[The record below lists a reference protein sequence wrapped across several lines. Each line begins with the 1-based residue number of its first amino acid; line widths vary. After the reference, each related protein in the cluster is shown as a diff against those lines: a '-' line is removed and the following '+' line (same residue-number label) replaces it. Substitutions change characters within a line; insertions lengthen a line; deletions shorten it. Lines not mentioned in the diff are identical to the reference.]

1 MKRILLFASA
11 ALLFAGCS
19 KENLTP
25 TENPDNSQKGDITLS
40 FSASQTGFGTKAVIG
55 ETTTDAEGAK
65 STAINWQSTDKI
77 SVFDGDYKNCPFST
91 KDFSTE
97 TPTSCTFE
105 GNVTKLAADYTAVYP
120 YTEGAKISEGVISGV
135 TLPATQTAVAGS
147 FDPKAA
153 LMAAKTV
160 EGGRDL
166 AFKNLVGYV
175 KVTTDF
181 DCKQIEL
188 CAASGE
194 KLAGAGTITFTE
206 GTPSFTLGDG
216 AVSTITLL
224 PAGEGTLAAGKTY
237 YIAVP
242 AGILAAGWNISFTAT
257 DEKVYSRQGTKPIQ
271 FKTNTVTNLG
281 TIKLDDLIPYVTFTA
296 ESEQTFNM
304 YCNNFP
310 LGENEYFE
318 YSVGGG
324 QWVRFREIIE
334 NIKFGGSHGNLRL
347 RGKSSKGTSLNGAYY
362 GYEYSEIRFTTKNS
376 PVDCT
381 GDIRTLIDYENY
393 ANASTTN
400 ARFCKLFFGNEEL
413 RTAPSLP
420 AQSLASRCYYAM
432 FSGSTSLTT
441 APSLPAETLAENC
454 YDEMFLGCTKLT
466 KAPKLPAKTLASY
479 CYKSMFSGCKALATA
494 PELPAETLAEH
505 CYDEM
510 FSYCSKL
517 TTAPELPATRLAGS
531 CYNKMFSDCKALTTA
546 PELSAESLAEYCYKE
561 MFSYCTSLKAAPMLH
576 VIFSLAANCFER
588 MFYNCTKLSSV
599 TLFIGSEIDQNFNPH
614 FYLSNW
620 LNGAGTE
627 ADSPQLYLSYG
638 IYAYYNYH
646 RNDCTNESL
655 FGTLANFRGIM

>member
-1 MKRILLFASA
+1 MLMKRILLFASA

-105 GNVTKLAADYTAVYP
+105 GTVTKLATDYTAVYP
-120 YTEGAKISEGVISGV
+120 YTAAATISETGVISGV

-194 KLAGAGTITFTE
+194 KLAGAGTISFNE
-206 GTPSFTLGDG
+206 VTPSFALSEG
-216 AVSTITLL
+216 AESTITLL
-224 PAGEGTLAAGKTY
+224 PAGDGTLAAKKTY

-242 AGILAAGWNISFTAT
+242 ARTLAAGWNISFTAT
-257 DEKVYSRQGTKPIQ
+257 NDKVYSRQGTKPIQ
-271 FKTNTVTNLG
+271 FKTNTVINLG

-296 ESEQTFNM
+296 ASEQTFNM

-310 LGENEYFE
+310 LEENEYFE

-324 QWVRFREIIE
+324 EWVRFTVIVE

-347 RGKSSKGTSLNGAYY
+347 RGKSSKGTSLDGAYY
-362 GYEYSEIRFTTKNS
+362 GLLYSDIQFTTKNS

-400 ARFCKLFFGNEEL
+400 ARFCKLFFRNEEL

-432 FSGSTSLTT
+432 FSG
-441 APSLPAETLAENC
+441 
-454 YDEMFLGCTKLT
+454 
-466 KAPKLPAKTLASY
+466 
-479 CYKSMFSGCKALATA
+479 CKALATA
-494 PELPAETLAEH
+494 PELPAKTLADN
-505 CYDEM
+505 CYNEM
-510 FSYCSKL
+510 FSYCTKL
-517 TTAPELPATRLAGS
+517 TNLPELPDYFQFLATG
-531 CYNKMFSDCKALTTA
+531 CFKGMFQNCTALETA
-546 PELSAESLAEYCYKE
+546 PELSAYQLGENCCQN
-561 MFSYCTSLKAAPMLH
+561 MFSNCTSLTTAPWLRAF
-576 VIFSLAANCFER
+576 ILANNCFGS
-588 MFYNCTKLSSV
+588 MFSGCTKLSSV
-599 TLFIGSEIDQNFNPH
+599 TLFIESEINEYFNPSS
-614 FYLSNW
+614 YLLNW
-620 LNGAGTE
+620 LNGAGTDT
-627 ADSPQLYLSYG
+627 AQLNLVGVMYV
-638 IYAYYNYH
+638 YYNDH
-646 RNDCTNESL
+646 RDDWTNESL
-655 FGTLANFRGIM
+655 FPANWTVQPL

>member
-105 GNVTKLAADYTAVYP
+105 GTVTKLATDYTAVYP
-120 YTEGAKISEGVISGV
+120 YTAAATISETGVISGV

-194 KLAGAGTITFTE
+194 KLAGAGTISFNE
-206 GTPSFTLGDG
+206 VTPSFALSEG
-216 AVSTITLL
+216 AESTITLL
-224 PAGEGTLAAGKTY
+224 PAGDGTLAAKKTY

-242 AGILAAGWNISFTAT
+242 ARTLAAGWNISFTAT
-257 DEKVYSRQGTKPIQ
+257 NDKVYSRQGTKPIQ
-271 FKTNTVTNLG
+271 FKTNTVINLG

-296 ESEQTFNM
+296 ASEQTFNM

-310 LGENEYFE
+310 LEENEYFE

-324 QWVRFREIIE
+324 EWVRFTVIVE

-347 RGKSSKGTSLNGAYY
+347 RGKSSKGTSLDGAYY
-362 GYEYSEIRFTTKNS
+362 GLLYSDIQFTTKNS

-400 ARFCKLFFGNEEL
+400 ARFCKLFFRNEEL

-432 FSGSTSLTT
+432 FSG
-441 APSLPAETLAENC
+441 
-454 YDEMFLGCTKLT
+454 
-466 KAPKLPAKTLASY
+466 
-479 CYKSMFSGCKALATA
+479 CKALATA
-494 PELPAETLAEH
+494 PELPAKTLADN
-505 CYDEM
+505 CYNEM
-510 FSYCSKL
+510 FSYCTKL
-517 TTAPELPATRLAGS
+517 TNLPELPDYFQFLATG
-531 CYNKMFSDCKALTTA
+531 CFKGMFQNCTALETA
-546 PELSAESLAEYCYKE
+546 PELSAYQLGENCCQN
-561 MFSYCTSLKAAPMLH
+561 MFSNCTSLTTAPWLRAF
-576 VIFSLAANCFER
+576 ILANNCFGS
-588 MFYNCTKLSSV
+588 MFSGCTKLSSV
-599 TLFIGSEIDQNFNPH
+599 TLFIESEINEYFNPSS
-614 FYLSNW
+614 YLLNW
-620 LNGAGTE
+620 LNGAGTDT
-627 ADSPQLYLSYG
+627 AQLNLVGVMYV
-638 IYAYYNYH
+638 YYNDH
-646 RNDCTNESL
+646 RDDWTNESL
-655 FGTLANFRGIM
+655 FPANWTVQPL